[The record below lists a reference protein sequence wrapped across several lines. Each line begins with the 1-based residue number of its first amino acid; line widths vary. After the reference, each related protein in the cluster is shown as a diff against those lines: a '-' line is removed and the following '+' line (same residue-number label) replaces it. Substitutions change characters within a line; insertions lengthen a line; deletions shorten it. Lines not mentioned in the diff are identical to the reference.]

1 MDQVAKAQQLLNDGP
16 MAFTAALFA
25 VLTFSLLWLYVR
37 AKDAQRA
44 DMAEVEKRHAQ
55 ELSAIRRDDLERV
68 VKLEVAI
75 NDLLDLKDDIRI
87 LAADA
92 RRRLQKSGLSKE
104 PTSAIGPIPEGV
116 IK

>member
-1 MDQVAKAQQLLNDGP
+1 MEQVAKAQQLLNDGP

-37 AKDAQRA
+37 AKDAQRG

-55 ELSAIRRDDLERV
+55 ELAAMRKDDVERI
-68 VKLEVAI
+68 VKIEVAI
-75 NDLLDLKDDIRI
+75 NELLDLKDDIKI

-92 RRRLQKSGLSKE
+92 RRRIQKSQLGRE
-104 PTSAIGPIPEGV
+104 PVSAIGPLPEGV
-116 IK
+116 K